1 MNCEKGVYRERFHQ
15 AKISDVKGESLGCW
29 LLANMLNVADGGGVT
44 SQDGSLI
51 WSCITCS
58 TIFEAWQKQLW
69 ASGSLSH
76 PTEFKKSTEDSQCLW
91 QSPFCHKKHYLY
103 LWKWRV
109 YCSIEHR
116 MFNMSD
122 CWDIEQTN
130 TKSRSNHRKHV
141 CYLQKLG
148 MYNDLRPLNLKFQ
161 TLNMELQGLVISLLR
176 FCIALMQY
184 FLVSCLFFF
193 WELKHIF
200 SPTLC

>member
-1 MNCEKGVYRERFHQ
+1 MVVELHLK
-15 AKISDVKGESLGCW
+15 
-29 LLANMLNVADGGGVT
+29 M
-44 SQDGSLI
+44 
-51 WSCITCS
+51 
-58 TIFEAWQKQLW
+58 EAWFGLVLHAVLSLRHDKSSCEQVGLW
-69 ASGSLSH
+69 V
-76 PTEFKKSTEDSQCLW
+76 TLW
-91 QSPFCHKKHYLY
+91 NLRNPLRTHSVYGKVHFARKKHYLY

-184 FLVSCLFFF
+184 FLVLCLFFF
-193 WELKHIF
+193 LGIETHILSYF
-200 SPTLC
+200 VLEALINFATIRDQNYENWLDSLRNIRCWTLEQC